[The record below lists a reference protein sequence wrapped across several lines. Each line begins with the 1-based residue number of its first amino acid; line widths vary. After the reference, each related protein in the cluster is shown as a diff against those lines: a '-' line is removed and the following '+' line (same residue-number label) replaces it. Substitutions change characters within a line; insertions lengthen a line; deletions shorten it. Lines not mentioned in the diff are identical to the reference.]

1 MTDAARKVIL
11 RLKEAR
17 AQKHLSYQDVVEA
30 CEASNIPV
38 SLSTIKR
45 IFARGSEDSG
55 DFRISTVNAVFNA
68 IIGTEDVELSA
79 ADEASLSDT
88 EKEIVTENAALKA
101 VVELRDA
108 TIADLQQQLA
118 QLRQD
123 IELRDDAINTLQI
136 RLDAVTDLFKL
147 AMESLGRGSVVK

>member
-30 CEASNIPV
+30 CEASSIPI

-88 EKEIVTENAALKA
+88 EKEIVTENSALKA

-108 TIADLQQQLA
+108 TISDLQQQLA